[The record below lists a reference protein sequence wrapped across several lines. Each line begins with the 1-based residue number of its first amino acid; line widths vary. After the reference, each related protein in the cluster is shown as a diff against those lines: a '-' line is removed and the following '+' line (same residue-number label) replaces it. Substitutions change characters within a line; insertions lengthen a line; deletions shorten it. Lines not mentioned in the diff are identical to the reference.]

1 MPRST
6 FVPPAPAQ
14 KTRPT
19 KTAPAKARAAAHA
32 APPKPGSVEAVLE
45 RGFGI
50 FLDMNRRTLAIG
62 AVAACGF
69 LASVQALPA
78 EAEIIQDEV
87 QISTLQ
93 SFTAPAIVAALPA
106 AGRDGWAV
114 SVFSLVQWPVPSSST
129 MSSGYGPRSCSGC
142 SSYHEGVD
150 LNPGNG
156 FPVVAIADG
165 VVIESEFSGALGAHV
180 VIAHVVDGQIV
191 QSQYGHMQGQS
202 LAVVVGQQVTIG
214 QQLGLVGSTGQ
225 STGPHL
231 HFGIII
237 DGQLINPE
245 PWLHAHANV
254 AY

>member
-1 MPRST
+1 M
-6 FVPPAPAQ
+6 
-14 KTRPT
+14 
-19 KTAPAKARAAAHA
+19 
-32 APPKPGSVEAVLE
+32 LE

-50 FLDMNRRTLAIG
+50 FLDMNRRSLTIG

-78 EAEIIQDEV
+78 EADIIQDEV

-93 SFTAPAIVAALPA
+93 SYTAPAVVPALPA
-106 AGRDGWAV
+106 VGRDGWAV
-114 SVFSLVQWPVPSSST
+114 SVFSLVQWPVPSSTT
-129 MSSGYGPRSCSGC
+129 MSSAFGPRSCAGC
-142 SSYHEGVD
+142 SSYHEGID
-150 LNPGNG
+150 LNPGDG

-165 VVIESEFSGALGAHV
+165 VVVASEFSGALGAHV
-180 VIAHVVDGQIV
+180 VIQHVINGEVV
-191 QSQYGHMQGQS
+191 QSQYGHMQGDS
-202 LAVVVGQQVTIG
+202 LAVVVGQQVTVG

-237 DGQLINPE
+237 GGELIDPE
-245 PWLHAHANV
+245 PWLYEHVNV